1 MLSADED
8 VTDEDDDF
16 PAPAAIMSYIL
27 KSFSRR
33 PGDVIL
39 FVPVDGDGDFSPLL
53 LPKKN
58 LPRRRGVR

>member
-1 MLSADED
+1 MALSADED
-8 VTDEDDDF
+8 GTDDDDDF
-16 PAPAAIMSYIL
+16 PALAAIMSYTP

-53 LPKKN
+53 PKKN
-58 LPRRRGVR
+58 LPLRRGVR